1 MEEDEGK
8 EEGGNRE
15 RGRKEG
21 QVVTSGL
28 SFSFLLSLQR
38 SLYSGLQSP
47 GAPGPALGS
56 FAFLPSGSA
65 GAPNLV

>member
-1 MEEDEGK
+1 M
-8 EEGGNRE
+8 
-15 RGRKEG
+15 
-21 QVVTSGL
+21 VTSGL
-28 SFSFLLSLQR
+28 SFLFLLSLQR

-65 GAPNLV
+65 GAPNPV

>member
-1 MEEDEGK
+1 MEEEK
-8 EEGGNRE
+8 EEEG
-15 RGRKEG
+15 GRKEG
-21 QVVTSGL
+21 ERQVVRSGL
-28 SFSFLLSLQR
+28 SFPSLLFSQR

-65 GAPNLV
+65 GAPNPV